1 MRARPTQATQSSTR
15 PLTLRL
21 VALDRA
27 SRVAL
32 SVSTA
37 DTVAWAQHVA
47 QRHGVPVSAV
57 LAGGKPALER
67 DIAIAL
73 VDAAEQMAQR
83 AMETKATP
91 PDGDDLL
98 RLLTKR
104 IYDRLKARELAKRK
118 REQAEQMAEL
128 KAMLKEQAGR

>member
-1 MRARPTQATQSSTR
+1 MPGRPTQATQSNTR
-15 PLTLRL
+15 PIVLRL
-21 VALDRA
+21 VAFDRA
-27 SRVAL
+27 SRIAL

-37 DTVAWAQHVA
+37 DTVAWAQHIA
-47 QRHGVPVSAV
+47 QRHSVPVSAV

-67 DIAIAL
+67 DIAMAL
-73 VDAAEQMAQR
+73 VDAAEQMARR
-83 AMETKATP
+83 ALETKVPP

-98 RLLTKR
+98 RLLTRR
-104 IYDRLKARELAKRK
+104 IYARLQARDLAKRK